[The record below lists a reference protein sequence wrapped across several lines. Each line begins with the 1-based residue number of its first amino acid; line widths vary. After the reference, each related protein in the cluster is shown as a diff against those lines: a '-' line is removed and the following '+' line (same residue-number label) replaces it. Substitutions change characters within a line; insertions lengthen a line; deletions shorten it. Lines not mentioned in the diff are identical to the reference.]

1 MARQK
6 IKPAY
11 ISANGNLTT
20 ALSQAAFLEDDIQT
34 LVHQHPGILPLSEID
49 PAFEGAVSI
58 CRELWTPKGRI
69 DNLLL
74 TPAGLPVVVEC
85 KLWRNPQARR
95 EVVGQVLEY
104 ARELSR
110 FTSAD
115 LQREASKRGVASLFE
130 HVRQHYPDIDE
141 ISFHDTLTRSLA
153 RGRFLLL
160 IVGDGISANV
170 EAIFEQLSTN
180 GSLHFSFGLV
190 ELPIFTLPDGARL
203 AVPRVI
209 ARTGVEIRKVVELP
223 NGMTLEGGTDNE
235 DDGIDDQDVK
245 NARRASYAAGQE
257 ERAKFWTEFLEKL
270 TLDDP
275 EQPRPKASSRGSI
288 TFTLPVPGYNSWL
301 TAWRMPSSGE
311 VGIFLSFRSG
321 SIGQRVAQSLIDSS
335 GDRFLA
341 ELGGTASIG
350 EKDGIP
356 VFRDRR
362 FFGDLTNPEAGSAAR
377 AWLAERVNRFVNV
390 LRPAVRSAAVDL
402 EME

>member
-11 ISANGNLTT
+11 ISANGSLTT

-58 CRELWTPKGRI
+58 CRELSTPKGRI

-74 TPAGLPVVVEC
+74 TAAGLPVVVEC

-115 LQREASKRGVASLFE
+115 LQREASKRGVTSLFE
-130 HVRQHYPDIDE
+130 HVRQHHPDIDE

-203 AVPRVI
+203 AVPRVV
-209 ARTGVEIRKVVELP
+209 ARTGVDIRKVVDLP
-223 NGMTLEGGTDNE
+223 NGMTLEGNADNE
-235 DDGIDDQDVK
+235 DDGIDDLDVI

-257 ERAKFWTEFLEKL
+257 ERAKFWAEFLEKL

-301 TAWRMPSSGE
+301 TAWRLPSSGE
-311 VGIFLSFRSG
+311 VGVFLSFRSG
-321 SIGQRVAQSLIDSS
+321 SIGQRVAQSLADSS

-341 ELGGTASIG
+341 ELGGTARIG
-350 EKDGIP
+350 DKDGTP

-362 FFGDLTNPEAGSAAR
+362 FFGDLTNPEVGSAAK

-390 LRPAVRSAAVDL
+390 LRPAVRSAAADL